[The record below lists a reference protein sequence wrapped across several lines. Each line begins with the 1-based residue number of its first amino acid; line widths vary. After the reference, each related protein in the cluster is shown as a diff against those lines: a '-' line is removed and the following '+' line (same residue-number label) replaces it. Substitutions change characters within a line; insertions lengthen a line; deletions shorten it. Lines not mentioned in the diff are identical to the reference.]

1 MFLLLTINYYNYFYL
16 KASQIVGKIL
26 TKKGSIKQNKI
37 GAPMSDQHH
46 FLSLGTLLTIA
57 LFNGETEIII
67 LYYHYIIYIY
77 IYMFLLNQ

>member
-16 KASQIVGKIL
+16 KASQIVGNIL
-26 TKKGSIKQNKI
+26 AKKGFIKQNKI

-57 LFNGETEIII
+57 LFNGETEMII
-67 LYYHYIIYIY
+67 LYY
-77 IYMFLLNQ
+77 